1 MEIQQI
7 LDFADSVKDPRKRPS
22 RVTYTASQ
30 ILFTTFMAVLAGCQ
44 NWEEIADFADLQFE
58 FIHKFFPDVETSP
71 CEDTFSRFFAVLKP
85 KKFEK
90 AFRLWIAKCF
100 PKPSGDV
107 CIDGK
112 AIRGAARYDPKYK
125 KSKDPSP
132 IDMVSLWSVEQG
144 ISFGQI
150 LVSEKS
156 NEITA
161 IPTLLTLACLA
172 GCIVSIDA
180 IGCQKKIAEAV
191 LKAKGDYLLA
201 LKDNQGSLCDAAR
214 DIFDNMQENI
224 EHVPES
230 KAWYHTSISEDKGHG
245 RIEKRE
251 VIAFGHPKDG
261 DYFAKEMDAAKDWVG
276 IRSFVKIQT
285 TVTVV
290 ATGKTTSES
299 RYYITSLKAE
309 EVDRIAKSIRNHWSI
324 ENQLHWQLDVSFG
337 EDASKRIKNA
347 ALNMSVIN
355 KMALSVLKKYKGT
368 TKSRKSMKSLMKRAC
383 MSSDVLLDILEK
395 SVWN

>member
-30 ILFTTFMAVLAGCQ
+30 ILFTTFLAVLAGSQ
-44 NWEEIADFADLQFE
+44 NWEEIADFADLEFE
-58 FIHKFFPDVETSP
+58 LIHKFFPDVETSP
-71 CEDTFSRFFAVLKP
+71 CQDTFSRFFAVLKP

-107 CIDGK
+107 CVDGK
-112 AIRGAARYDPKYK
+112 AIRGAAKYDPKYK
-125 KSKDPSP
+125 ESKNPSP
-132 IDMVSLWSVEQG
+132 IDMVSLWGVEQG

-150 LVSEKS
+150 QVSEKS

-161 IPTLLTLACLA
+161 IPKLLALACLS

-180 IGCQKKIAEAV
+180 IGCQKDIAEAI
-191 LKAKGDYLLA
+191 LKAQGEYLLA
-201 LKDNQGSLCDAAR
+201 LKDNQESLCDAAR
-214 DIFDNMQENI
+214 AVFDNMQENL
-224 EHVPES
+224 EHVPDS
-230 KAWYHTSISEDKGHG
+230 KAWYHTNFSEERGHG

-251 VIAFGHPKDG
+251 VIAFGHPEEG
-261 DYFAKEMDAAKDWVG
+261 NYFAKELEAAKDWIG
-276 IRSFVKIQT
+276 IKSFVKILS
-285 TVTVV
+285 TVTVL
-290 ATGKTTSES
+290 ATGKTTTES
-299 RYYITSLKAE
+299 RYYITSLEAAE
-309 EVDRIAKSIRNHWSI
+309 VGRIATSIRNHWSI

-347 ALNMSVIN
+347 ALNMSIIN
-355 KMALSVLKKYKGT
+355 KIALSFLKKYKET
-368 TKSRKSMKSLMKRAC
+368 TKSRKSMKSLMRRAC
-383 MSSDVLLDILEK
+383 MSPDFLLDILEK